1 MAAVVTGAYEVP
13 YRRRP
18 APGCST
24 AGLLSAAVLGAVR
37 AAGIDL
43 DRVDGLGS
51 SSFTLAPDHV
61 VDLAWRMGLTLRWVA
76 EDPHGG
82 ASGINL
88 LGLARRA
95 VEAGDADCIVLV
107 AGDHFGPTDFA
118 DLVDNYNSATRDH
131 LAPLGFGGPNAA
143 FAQLT
148 IRHARATGLAE
159 SDYARIPVAQR
170 RWAARN
176 PGAVYRDPLT
186 VEDYLVAPVVTDP
199 LRRLDCVPV
208 VSGAD
213 AIVVERDA
221 DAGGRSR
228 ARIRAV
234 AGLHNPDQQDGDG
247 LHTGHA
253 GIRDRLWDSA
263 GVGPHEIDLAGVY
276 DDYPVM
282 TLIQL
287 ADLGLVRGDDLRAF
301 LHERLDRACWPL
313 NTSGGQLSAGQAGA
327 AGGMHFLVEAVCQ
340 LQERAGDRQV
350 PDARHA
356 LVTGYGMVLYRY
368 GAMANAVVL
377 EAAR

>member
-1 MAAVVTGAYEVP
+1 MTAVVTGAYEVP
-13 YRRRP
+13 YSRHP
-18 APGCST
+18 DPGCST
-24 AGLLSAAVLGAVR
+24 GGLLAGAVLGAVR

-43 DRVDGLGS
+43 DRVDGLGL
-51 SSFTLAPDHV
+51 SSFTLRPDHA
-61 VDLAWRMGLTLRWVA
+61 VDLAWRMGLTLRWLV

-88 LGLARRA
+88 LMLARRA

-107 AGDHFGPTDFA
+107 AGDRFGPADFA
-118 DLVDNYNSATRDH
+118 DLVDNYNTATRDH

-148 IRHARATGLAE
+148 TRHARATGLTE
-159 SDYARIPVAQR
+159 TDYARIPVAQR
-170 RWAARN
+170 RWAGRN
-176 PGAVYRDPLT
+176 PGAVYRDPMT
-186 VEDYLVAPVVTDP
+186 VEDYLAAPVVTTP

-221 DAGGRSR
+221 DAAGRPR
-228 ARIRAV
+228 ARVRAL
-234 AGLHNPDQQDGDG
+234 AGRHNPDQQDGDG
-247 LHTGHA
+247 LQTGLAHV
-253 GIRDRLWDSA
+253 RDRLWDGA
-263 GVGPHEIDLAGVY
+263 GVGPEDLDLAGVY

-282 TLIQL
+282 ALIQL
-287 ADLGLVRGDDLRAF
+287 ADLGCVPGDDLRAF
-301 LHERLDRACWPL
+301 LHDRIDRAGWPL

-327 AGGMHFLVEAVCQ
+327 AGGMHFLVEAVLQ
-340 LQERAGDRQV
+340 LQGRAGDRQV

-377 EAAR
+377 EAGR